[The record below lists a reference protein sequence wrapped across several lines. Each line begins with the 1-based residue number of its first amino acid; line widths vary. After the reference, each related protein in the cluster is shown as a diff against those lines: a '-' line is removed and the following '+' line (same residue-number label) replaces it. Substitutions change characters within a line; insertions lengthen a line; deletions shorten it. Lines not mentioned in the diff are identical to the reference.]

1 MYDLDGKASKRHQLL
16 FHRFLDLRMRKQD
29 LVRYMVLLVCAE
41 SLPKLSLHLVVMCLC
56 RWARNL
62 TVAIC
67 FDCLMSGVWS
77 RVEFGRVCL
86 AFSSLLAFVFPSCFA
101 TAWSNDV
108 CMAESGRVPKP
119 IKDGPAQ
126 SSFVF
131 PLSFPS
137 QCCK

>member
-67 FDCLMSGVWS
+67 FDCLVSGVWS

-86 AFSSLLAFVFPSCFA
+86 AFSSLFGIRVSILFRHGLVKRCLH
-101 TAWSNDV
+101 
-108 CMAESGRVPKP
+108 GRVRQ
-119 IKDGPAQ
+119 GAETN
-126 SSFVF
+126 
-131 PLSFPS
+131 
-137 QCCK
+137 